1 MRLFAVTILIRTS
14 VTSIQPVSDTVRG
27 EESYERQRV
36 SSTRLWSGGGLY
48 DYMEAGLG
56 CVVSTRTVC
65 VKTVSP
71 PLMTIC
77 VTVTVRYLSAKRK
90 QKATT
95 NSSETMDVMIFIYS
109 LVFPVLR
116 LLVLVVFP
124 VSIPPIEQGVL
135 IRRCPTSQ
143 Y

>member
-1 MRLFAVTILIRTS
+1 MLPVFRPSTS
-14 VTSIQPVSDTVRG
+14 SVPSIPPVSDTVRG

-48 DYMEAGLG
+48 DYTEAGLG

-77 VTVTVRYLSAKRK
+77 VTVTVR
-90 QKATT
+90 
-95 NSSETMDVMIFIYS
+95 IFIYS
-109 LVFPVLR
+109 VVFPVLR
-116 LLVLVVFP
+116 KLLVLVVFR
-124 VSIPPIEQGVL
+124 S
-135 IRRCPTSQ
+135 

>member
-1 MRLFAVTILIRTS
+1 MLPVFRPSTS
-14 VTSIQPVSDTVRG
+14 SVASIPPVSDTVRG
-27 EESYERQRV
+27 EESYERQWV
-36 SSTRLWSGGGLY
+36 SSMRLWSGGGLY
-48 DYMEAGLG
+48 DYTEAGLG

-109 LVFPVLR
+109 LVFPVLHT
-116 LLVLVVFP
+116 LLVLVVFC
-124 VSIPPIEQGVL
+124 S
-135 IRRCPTSQ
+135 